1 LQPTLERE
9 TLLGSAYK
17 RLTMVEWHANNKVQ
31 AKAALDASIAHYR
44 KAEIIAL
51 DSGADNF
58 YYPAKSRLCAEL
70 RAAFLRKKRLDL
82 PEERIK
88 PVADSLFKVAS
99 EKPDFWSVAGQNE
112 LVMLTALAGG
122 RLADVEPVLVASLRD
137 LKLRIPDRQKW
148 DSVNTEARFVLE
160 PYQEIATPP
169 EKEAASSL
177 LKVLQMHAES

>member
-1 LQPTLERE
+1 
-9 TLLGSAYK
+9 
-17 RLTMVEWHANNKVQ
+17 
-31 AKAALDASIAHYR
+31 
-44 KAEIIAL
+44 
-51 DSGADNF
+51 
-58 YYPAKSRLCAEL
+58 
-70 RAAFLRKKRLDL
+70 
-82 PEERIK
+82 
-88 PVADSLFKVAS
+88 
-99 EKPDFWSVAGQNE
+99 
-112 LVMLTALAGG
+112 MLTALAGG